1 MNTLKENK
9 YCLNLVTTKNLD
21 FFIGGRVLVNFT
33 LSIVPVLLI
42 NFSRRQLIILRIKV
56 LADNYL
62 VVPVGSVDNK
72 PISLDSAK
80 NQTVTAVD
88 AKPDLTT
95 KVINPIQQAIENADS
110 SLTLDQKTML
120 KALLQK
126 HSTVFS
132 TGPMDMGRTNL
143 IYHKSEFDAEASV
156 RH

>member
-1 MNTLKENK
+1 M
-9 YCLNLVTTKNLD
+9 
-21 FFIGGRVLVNFT
+21 
-33 LSIVPVLLI
+33 
-42 NFSRRQLIILRIKV
+42 FSRRQVIIPRIKV

-80 NQTVTAVD
+80 TQTVTAIN

-95 KVINPIQQAIENADS
+95 NIINPIQQAMQNADS
-110 SLTLDQKTML
+110 SLTLDEKTML

-132 TGPMDMGRTNL
+132 TGPMDMGRASL
-143 IYHKSEFDAEASV
+143 IYHKSELDAEASV